1 MSSSRRTVVCLIAAV
16 IASTWGCADSS
27 TGTQATPASL
37 NVASGN
43 AQTGSVGVQLAIP
56 LTVVVTNANGGPVAG
71 TAVRFQ
77 VTEGSGTVS
86 PAVVTTDAN
95 GNASTQLTLG
105 SDAGT
110 VRVTATVQG
119 TSLTTT
125 FLATA
130 FVASSDCTTPISLAV
145 GQVTTA
151 INGGSVCIAPT
162 ASAADYLLVPF
173 FASSVSSARTTISV
187 TAAGTSAPSASLD
200 MASISPS
207 LSRSVGIGSLAD
219 ATTAL
224 SSKAFELALRERE
237 RRELA
242 PLIPAARAWR
252 RSAASSGALRNSIPN
267 TVAVGDLVQ
276 LNANANV
283 ACSQP
288 NIRGGRVVAIT
299 AKAIVVADT
308 LNPTGG
314 FTNAEY
320 QSIGVTF
327 DTLVDP
333 LDTRYFGAP
342 SDIDNNGRVVIFFT
356 KAVNDLTP
364 ASSSSYVGGFFFAR
378 DLFPLT
384 STTPAIEGCP
394 TSNVGEMFYAMV
406 PDAARSSAFS
416 KTNVT
421 RIVISTLGHEY
432 QHLINAA
439 RRLYVNTGAD
449 DFEEVWLNEG
459 LSHVAEELLFYESS
473 KLQPRAN
480 IDVTTIR
487 RSQAYVDAFNNFN
500 VANVGR
506 YESYLE
512 SPSDY
517 SPFAD
522 NDSLETRGATW
533 SFLRYAADHRAT
545 SDGDVWFKLVNST
558 TTGIANLNQVLGTN
572 ALAVARNW
580 SVAVATDD
588 LAGFAPSYQQPSWNF
603 RDILATLRSNTAF
616 PLATRT
622 LATAAPTSVTLVAGG
637 SAYLRF
643 GATASSS
650 PTISW
655 TSPNAS
661 VQFALARTK

>member
-1 MSSSRRTVVCLIAAV
+1 MSSLRRIVVSLIAAV
-16 IASTWGCADSS
+16 IASTWGCTDSS
-27 TGTQATPASL
+27 TGTQAASPASL
-37 NVASGN
+37 SVASGN
-43 AQTGSVGVQLAIP
+43 AQSGLVGVQLAIP
-56 LTVVVTNANGGPVAG
+56 LTVVVTNASGAPVAG
-71 TAVRFQ
+71 TVVRFQ

-86 PAVVTTDAN
+86 PAIVTTDAT

-105 SDAGT
+105 DAGT

-119 TSLTTT
+119 TSLTTS
-125 FLATA
+125 FSATA
-130 FVASSDCTTPISLAV
+130 FAASTDCSTPISLAV

-151 INGGSVCIAPT
+151 INGGSICLAPT

-173 FASSVSSARTTISV
+173 YASSVSSARTTISV
-187 TAAGTSAPSASLD
+187 TAAGTTSPSASLD
-200 MASISPS
+200 LASLSAS
-207 LSRSVGIGSLAD
+207 LSRSLGASSAAPTAQLA
-219 ATTAL
+219 AST
-224 SSKAFELALRERE
+224 SEFELALRERE
-237 RRELA
+237 RRELT
-242 PLIPAARAWR
+242 PLIPSARAWR
-252 RSAASSGALRNSIPN
+252 RSLGTGGALRNSIPSS
-267 TVAVGDLVQ
+267 VAVGDLVQ
-276 LNANANV
+276 LNANADV
-283 ACSQP
+283 ACAQP
-288 NIRGGRVVAIT
+288 NIRAGRVVAIT
-299 AKAIVVADT
+299 TKAIIVADT
-308 LNPTGG
+308 VNPTGG

-333 LDTRYFGAP
+333 MDTRYFGAP
-342 SDIDNNGRVVIFFT
+342 SDIDNNGHVVIFFT

-378 DLFPLT
+378 DLFPLA
-384 STTPAIEGCP
+384 STPTLDGCP
-394 TSNVGEMFYAMV
+394 TSNVGEMFYLMV
-406 PDAARSSAFS
+406 PDPTRSSVFS

-421 RIVISTLGHEY
+421 RVVISTLGHEY

-439 RRLYVNTGAD
+439 RRLYVNTAAD

-487 RSQAYVDAFNNFN
+487 RSQAYVDAFNNFLA
-500 VANVGR
+500 ANFGR

-512 SPSDY
+512 DPSDF
-517 SPFAD
+517 SPFVD

-533 SFLRYAADHRAT
+533 SFLRYAADQRAT
-545 SDGDVWFKLVNST
+545 SDGDFWFKLVNST

-580 SVAVATDD
+580 SVSVATDD
-588 LAGFAPSYQQPSWNF
+588 LAGFAAAYQQPSWNF
-603 RDILATLRSNTAF
+603 RDVLAALRSNTVF

-622 LATAAPTSVTLVAGG
+622 LSTAAPTSITLVAGG

-643 GATASSS
+643 GVAASSS

-655 TSPNAS
+655 TAANAS
-661 VQFALARTK
+661 VQMALARTK